1 MFSEKMAEQGGV
13 KGLEEG
19 ESELL
24 CYECG
29 ADFRSRHYFLK
40 HIRAHKKAEMFGI
53 AMTEEDWEGMG
64 DSDDE
69 TEQKE
74 EGQERVNGG
83 GQIGPK

>member
-29 ADFRSRHYFLK
+29 ADFRSRHYFLR

-53 AMTEEDWEGMG
+53 AMTEEDWEGMA

-74 EGQERVNGG
+74 EGQEGETAKG
-83 GQIGPK
+83 EIGSK